1 MKSKINS
8 DIAQELENLINTK
21 VDTSYFPYVRGKSI
35 RIGHIIVRE
44 TRFGFLVFDTKNK
57 VKNEMKVGMKVNV
70 VQKTKKTPGI
80 ITKIMNARCL
90 VDLNGK
96 VYRVPMSMLEA
107 A

>member
-1 MKSKINS
+1 MKITMMEQLDSLSVTQLK
-8 DIAQELENLINTK
+8 NTK
-21 VDTSYFPYVRGKSI
+21 D
-35 RIGHIIVRE
+35 IIDVMI
-44 TRFGFLVFDTKNK
+44 KNK

-90 VDLNGK
+90 VDLSGK

>member
-1 MKSKINS
+1 MMEQLDSMSVTQLK
-8 DIAQELENLINTK
+8 NTK
-21 VDTSYFPYVRGKSI
+21 D
-35 RIGHIIVRE
+35 IIDVMI
-44 TRFGFLVFDTKNK
+44 KNK
-57 VKNEMKVGMKVNV
+57 VKNEMKVGMNVNV

-90 VDLNGK
+90 VDLSGK

>member
-1 MKSKINS
+1 MKITMMEQLDSMSVTQLK
-8 DIAQELENLINTK
+8 NTK
-21 VDTSYFPYVRGKSI
+21 D
-35 RIGHIIVRE
+35 IIDVMI
-44 TRFGFLVFDTKNK
+44 KNK
-57 VKNEMKVGMKVNV
+57 VKNEMKVGMNVNV

-90 VDLNGK
+90 VDLSGK

>member
-1 MKSKINS
+1 MDWPIIFKINKG
-8 DIAQELENLINTK
+8 ENTMILLTEINKQLSSLNVEDLNITKDYITDLIKTK
-21 VDTSYFPYVRGKSI
+21 VKSMM
-35 RIGHIIVRE
+35 R
-44 TRFGFLVFDTKNK
+44 
-57 VKNEMKVGMKVNV
+57 VGMKVNV
-70 VQKTKKTPGI
+70 VQKTKKTPGV